1 MATASKKPSVSDQV
15 EYNLQQQA
23 GVSMPGRAYNAEID
37 QEINAWIE
45 KYPQE
50 YQKIKDVGADYYF
63 RQQVLR
69 KIRRQDTAEQE
80 AEIIR
85 AKLAENPTLLARVRD
100 KLRNV
105 PQERLEAA
113 TVSVT
118 KKLLAQDAL
127 NQTVKPS

>member
-23 GVSMPGRAYNAEID
+23 GITAPGRGYNAEID
-37 QEINAWIE
+37 KDINEWIE

-50 YQKIKDVGADYYF
+50 YQKIKDVGAEYYF

-80 AEIIR
+80 SEIIR

-100 KLRNV
+100 RLRNV
-105 PQERLEAA
+105 PQERIEAA
-113 TVSVT
+113 TVAVT

-127 NQTVKPS
+127 SQTVKPS